1 MRINEAHHDDRR
13 EAEGKIVQKIDVA
26 AGRARRSAP
35 RCRFQLSHGVGEANF
50 PIQFPDGSHKGL
62 FMKRSPR
69 VEASTKGR
77 RQNAREMNGED
88 ETFALLASITRPMP
102 VSGSLPVKDIKIIEK
117 V

>member
-1 MRINEAHHDDRR
+1 MVDRR

-26 AGRARRSAP
+26 AGRARWSAP

-69 VEASTKGR
+69 VEASANGR
-77 RQNAREMNGED
+77 QDAREMNGED
-88 ETFALLASITRPMP
+88 ETFASPASITRPML